1 MGLRLWPWVLGLRR
15 GSVAVGLRHGPSW
28 LFVWFV
34 VVGLGSAGVGHGSAD
49 VGLWQW
55 VLGLRRGSVAV
66 GLWRGSVAVVSDMGL
81 SSLLMCSGFLVVNR
95 GNYLLPP

>member
-1 MGLRLWPWVLGLRR
+1 M
-15 GSVAVGLRHGPSW
+15 GPSW

-34 VVGLGSAGVGHGSAD
+34 AVGLGFAGVGHGSAD

-66 GLWRGSVAVVSDMGL
+66 VSDVGL
-81 SSLLMCSGFLVVNR
+81 SSLLMC
-95 GNYLLPP
+95 